1 MIDSNSLFQI
11 WLGFT
16 ILSIIVIVPFVIW
29 AIRSG
34 QFSKNDYASHLP
46 LKSMIIDD
54 KLIDNKSVD
63 KSPVSAYTEI
73 KRQ

>member
-16 ILSIIVIVPFVIW
+16 ILSIIVISPFVIW

-34 QFSKNDYASHLP
+34 QFSKNDYASRLP

-54 KLIDNKSVD
+54 KHIDNKSVD
-63 KSPVSAYTEI
+63 KSSLSAYTEI

>member
-1 MIDSNSLFQI
+1 MIDSNSLFHI

-34 QFSKNDYASHLP
+34 QFSKFDYASRLP
-46 LKSMIIDD
+46 LTSMIVEEQPSDCKIRENINNG
-54 KLIDNKSVD
+54 KKEN
-63 KSPVSAYTEI
+63 VST
-73 KRQ
+73 